1 MSNSNLVYMSK
12 WSYLVLISFVCFEIK
27 SYKLVFYLRIKNDE
41 NSNQEDPLWVEQRLA
56 GCDATC

>member
-1 MSNSNLVYMSK
+1 MSK